1 MIFFV
6 KIMLFQKLQHEL
18 QTYDVDVEA
27 GVGKVEEDVAVGV
40 D

>member
-1 MIFFV
+1 MNFLV

-27 GVGKVEEDVAVGV
+27 GVG
-40 D
+40 